1 MAESRKK
8 AENDKRRDKLNKLL
22 VAKYQRKY
30 GKSIPLNI
38 IVREVNTFL
47 DTMKPTAQNMKVLED
62 RLLSSTGKAPK
73 MDKRKASMPAAV
85 RKRPEPAELSH
96 LSEFHEKPV
105 ASPVKQDL
113 YSTGDSSMPMTEDD
127 EWGSIIKFNHSL
139 YQEEV
144 RQEMLR
150 KERQKKYMKSELD
163 KQIKEKHDIKDAINK
178 QENDYL
184 EYQSWY
190 LKHQN
195 ELEKQKEK
203 ERRDQM
209 LNEKHLR
216 EKQRKDN
223 AMRREMEDNE
233 NKDQDRKL
241 VQRMR
246 QEIAIEHNAELARR
260 KMERETLTKMMEE
273 SLKSKEEQKL
283 FEKRE
288 KEDDIKRQERQ
299 KQLDEIKEKEW
310 RDNMRRKDEHNK
322 LLVENSLKASGSKI
336 IKNDIE
342 VEDKRRLDQMRI
354 LEQRADEEE
363 EIKLLTAI
371 EAKRNMKEVLNKQVE
386 EKHKRKQF
394 EKNEDKEQAQM
405 WKEKTRLMDE
415 QEKKNERV
423 FKEASMKNQDYIM
436 RQMIATRQERGK
448 RDMSRKEYLMNK
460 RLVDDMKTKYSK
472 LRATT
477 SGFH

>member
-1 MAESRKK
+1 
-8 AENDKRRDKLNKLL
+8 
-22 VAKYQRKY
+22 
-30 GKSIPLNI
+30 
-38 IVREVNTFL
+38 
-47 DTMKPTAQNMKVLED
+47 
-62 RLLSSTGKAPK
+62 
-73 MDKRKASMPAAV
+73 
-85 RKRPEPAELSH
+85 
-96 LSEFHEKPV
+96 
-105 ASPVKQDL
+105 
-113 YSTGDSSMPMTEDD
+113 MTEDD

-322 LLVENSLKASGSKI
+322 LLVENSLKAGGSKI